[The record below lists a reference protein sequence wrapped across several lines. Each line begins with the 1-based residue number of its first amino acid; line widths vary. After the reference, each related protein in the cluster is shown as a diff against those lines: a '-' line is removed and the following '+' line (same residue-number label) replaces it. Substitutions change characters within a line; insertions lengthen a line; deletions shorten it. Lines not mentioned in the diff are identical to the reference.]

1 MTPTVELLTAI
12 HTHLTDFELPP
23 IASVNVASSTSPP
36 QVSVQLACHEPPAI
50 AAALLAWAD
59 TLTEVTAHAWRVPR
73 GDSVHLSV
81 TGLLHHGA
89 PVLVYDGLWDTHH
102 HLGADLPPGA
112 RSTLPLT
119 TLRHTTTVTVTEA
132 STR

>member
-1 MTPTVELLTAI
+1 MTTTVELLAAI
-12 HTHLTDFELPP
+12 HTHLIEFELPP
-23 IASVNVASSTSPP
+23 VASVNVASSTSSP
-36 QVSVQLACHEPPAI
+36 QVSVQLACHEPPAV

-81 TGLLHHGA
+81 TGLLPHGTS
-89 PVLVYDGLWDTHH
+89 VLVYAGLGDTH

-112 RSTLPLT
+112 STTITLT
-119 TLRHTTTVTVTEA
+119 ALRHTATVTVTEGT
-132 STR
+132 TR

>member
-1 MTPTVELLTAI
+1 MTPPVELLAAI
-12 HTHLTDFELPP
+12 HTHLTEFELPP

-36 QVSVQLACHEPPAI
+36 QVSVQLACQEPPAI

-59 TLTEVTAHAWRVPR
+59 TLTQVTAHAWRVPR

-81 TGLLHHGA
+81 TGLLPHGVS
-89 PVLVYDGLWDTHH
+89 VLVYGGLWDTHH
-102 HLGADLPPGA
+102 PLGADLPPGV
-112 RSTLPLT
+112 STTLPLT
-119 TLRHTTTVTVTEA
+119 ALRHTATVTVTEA